1 MGGPRGYFHDGM
13 MWSEAK
19 NIEQSRSDELL
30 SSRELLEGQ
39 NSMNVSV
46 PGLDEGGMRKKQ
58 EQSGSRGPLFTQR

>member
-30 SSRELLEGQ
+30 SSHELVEGQ
-39 NSMNVSV
+39 NSMNVS
-46 PGLDEGGMRKKQ
+46 
-58 EQSGSRGPLFTQR
+58 S

>member
-30 SSRELLEGQ
+30 SSCELVEGQ
-39 NSMNVSV
+39 NSMNVS
-46 PGLDEGGMRKKQ
+46 
-58 EQSGSRGPLFTQR
+58 S